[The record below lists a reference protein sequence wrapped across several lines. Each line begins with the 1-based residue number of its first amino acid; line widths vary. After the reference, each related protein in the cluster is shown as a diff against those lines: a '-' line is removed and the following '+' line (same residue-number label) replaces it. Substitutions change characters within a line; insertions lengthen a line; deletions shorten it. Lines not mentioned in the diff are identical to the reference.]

1 MTTPRIRTATGV
13 RALLLSLAT
22 GLLVPAALAVSPTA
36 AGGLPDAEARY
47 RADRAACLEGP
58 ENRDR
63 EACMRDAGAA
73 LAEARAAKRRPSPP
87 QAEPDYAAN
96 ALARCERVPERDR
109 ADCRL
114 RMQGHGT
121 REGSVAEGAIMY
133 ELVTRAGVPAASAAS
148 AP

>member
-1 MTTPRIRTATGV
+1 MTTHRIRTDSVA

-22 GLLVPAALAVSPTA
+22 GLLGTAALAASPAA
-36 AGGLPDAEARY
+36 AGGLAEAEARY
-47 RADRAACLEGP
+47 RADRAACLQGP
-58 ENRDR
+58 ASQDR
-63 EACMRDAGAA
+63 KACLRDAGAV
-73 LAEARAAKRRPSPP
+73 LAEARAGKRQPP

-133 ELVTRAGVPAASAAS
+133 ELVTRAGVPVSSAAS